1 MLDKIGYFFFFFLFF
16 VIFFKKILS
25 WFDQTVE
32 KLKRSGEVTET
43 NGSMQS
49 VKKERKS

>member
-1 MLDKIGYFFFFFLFF
+1 MLDKIGYFFCNFL
-16 VIFFKKILS
+16 KKFLS

-32 KLKRSGEVTET
+32 KSKRSGEVTET